1 MQLSIHHLNTQQLVT
16 YGIIYVVC
24 ACLVYIVMKKRAGDE
39 LPSSVIDGIFG
50 LMVGVAI
57 LIVGLSYL
65 RPDVM

>member
-1 MQLSIHHLNTQQLVT
+1 
-16 YGIIYVVC
+16 
-24 ACLVYIVMKKRAGDE
+24 MKKRAGDE